1 MPTDQTPSPG
11 TRLEPC
17 TRIEPRLT
25 PQMRLGIK
33 VLAMSG
39 LELGQEIEQSITEN
53 PLLEDSDIDNA
64 LRDEQ
69 EKVGERDDDKL
80 GDQDQ
85 NPDDSQ
91 DDMEDI
97 LTGDYLGP
105 ALPRQILATAEFPPI
120 ENSLSMRRSLAD
132 HLEEQLLD
140 SETTQRQR
148 KIGRAIIGNLDSAG
162 YLDATVEDILK
173 QNGGEDGWS
182 TGEVLDTLRIVQLF
196 DPIGVAARDVRECL
210 LIQIGQ
216 RYPEECIAE
225 CIVREHLAIFE
236 TKKLEQ
242 LAKRMGI
249 PSVELLPAIGI
260 IRTLNA
266 YPAASFSEPAARI
279 HRPDVAIEKDGN
291 NYIVKMNDDGMPR
304 LRINQ
309 SYRALA
315 QDKQYSK
322 ADRKFLRDKLKD
334 AVWLM
339 RSIDQ
344 RKGTIYKVATSIAN
358 AQTRFLDDGIE
369 HLEPLTLKVVADE
382 IEMAESTVSR
392 VVNDKYVSTPQ
403 GVFELKFF
411 FHSAIETVDGR
422 LASSIAV
429 KERIKRLVGN
439 ENSTKPFS
447 DAKISDLLAQEGI
460 LLARRT
466 IAKYREQLRIPG
478 STQRKPLH

>member
-1 MPTDQTPSPG
+1 MPTDQTPRPGIRLEPG
-11 TRLEPC
+11 TRV
-17 TRIEPRLT
+17 EPRLT

-182 TGEVLDTLRIVQLF
+182 TPEILDT
-196 DPIGVAARDVRECL
+196 
-210 LIQIGQ
+210 
-216 RYPEECIAE
+216 
-225 CIVREHLAIFE
+225 
-236 TKKLEQ
+236 
-242 LAKRMGI
+242 
-249 PSVELLPAIGI
+249 
-260 IRTLNA
+260 
-266 YPAASFSEPAARI
+266 
-279 HRPDVAIEKDGN
+279 
-291 NYIVKMNDDGMPR
+291 
-304 LRINQ
+304 
-309 SYRALA
+309 
-315 QDKQYSK
+315 
-322 ADRKFLRDKLKD
+322 
-334 AVWLM
+334 
-339 RSIDQ
+339 
-344 RKGTIYKVATSIAN
+344 
-358 AQTRFLDDGIE
+358 
-369 HLEPLTLKVVADE
+369 
-382 IEMAESTVSR
+382 
-392 VVNDKYVSTPQ
+392 
-403 GVFELKFF
+403 
-411 FHSAIETVDGR
+411 
-422 LASSIAV
+422 
-429 KERIKRLVGN
+429 
-439 ENSTKPFS
+439 
-447 DAKISDLLAQEGI
+447 
-460 LLARRT
+460 
-466 IAKYREQLRIPG
+466 
-478 STQRKPLH
+478 